1 MSSVA
6 FRFNRIMAS
15 LIDGLIMF
23 LLFVAITI
31 MPIITFIKD
40 AQAGHFIS
48 ADFIW
53 MLFSIFGAF
62 CVWILYLFLSSL
74 IFGKATLG
82 MRINKLVYTRSNGT
96 TMSFKYLLNRSL
108 VVVIGVVFSLGF
120 SLIVNL
126 VSMICSENA
135 KNFYDIFSSTKVVKV
150 DDF

>member
-1 MSSVA
+1 MNSVA

-15 LIDGLIMF
+15 LIDGFVMF

-48 ADFIW
+48 ADFVW
-53 MLFSIFGAF
+53 MIFSIFGAF
-62 CVWILYLFLSSL
+62 CVWILYLFFSAL

-82 MRINKLVYTRSNGT
+82 MKMNRLIYARSNGT
-96 TMSFKYLLNRSL
+96 TMSFKHLLYRSL
-108 VVVIGVVFSLGF
+108 VVVLGIVFSLGF

-135 KNFYDIFSSTKVVKV
+135 KNFYDIYSSTKVVKV

>member
-82 MRINKLVYTRSNGT
+82 MRINKLIYTRSNGT